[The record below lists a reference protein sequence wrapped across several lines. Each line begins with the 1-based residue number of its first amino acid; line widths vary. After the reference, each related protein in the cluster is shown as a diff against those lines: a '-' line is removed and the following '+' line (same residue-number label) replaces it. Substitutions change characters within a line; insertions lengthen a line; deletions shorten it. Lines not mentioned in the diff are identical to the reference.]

1 MHHCVNALH
10 RPPEPVLVAHV
21 PDEVA
26 ELGVVARWKALGH
39 LVLLELVS
47 GVDDHPG
54 DPWVFVQDDFNELVP
69 EGAGAAGDE
78 DVLAGH
84 ATLLTHYFFRSQPN
98 SLPFPAILQ
107 DLHRLAGQMLP
118 PSTHRSLTEHA
129 SVASLFRSTVILTLL
144 LYALRRLEPLK

>member
-54 DPWVFVQDDFNELVP
+54 DPWVFFQDDFNELLP
-69 EGAGAAGDE
+69 EGAGAP
-78 DVLAGH
+78 V
-84 ATLLTHYFFRSQPN
+84 RSILFVIKAN
-98 SLPFPAILQ
+98 LIRCTDSSWSLG
-107 DLHRLAGQMLP
+107 R
-118 PSTHRSLTEHA
+118 
-129 SVASLFRSTVILTLL
+129 
-144 LYALRRLEPLK
+144 